1 MSRDMTISYT
11 ADRKRGI
18 FVYTPSKEKD
28 RKSTID
34 QYGYGSTMLR
44 EVFEV

>member
-11 ADRKRGI
+11 SDRKRGI

-28 RKSTID
+28 RKTIVD
-34 QYGYGSTMLR
+34 
-44 EVFEV
+44 